1 MVELA
6 SDSNEMYVFWVYIS
20 ISIPYYDL
28 LSVDHFGI
36 TLDAF

>member
-6 SDSNEMYVFWVYIS
+6 SDSNEMYVFWVYIG

-28 LSVDHFGI
+28 LNVDHFGL